1 MNDHFADAVG
11 EVIQGVLEFQET
23 LRAGKVPSVDD
34 ARPRFIRLIDG
45 FAKTGSERPSRR
57 LDFDLAR
64 CALVYWID
72 EMLTLHWGW
81 AHADD
86 FRAVCLELHY
96 SDLKGLKERS
106 PRQHDRAVEAPYRFF
121 EMAELAKSR
130 EETDALETFL
140 LCVALGFRGRYD
152 MREQVLTEWVGQVHG
167 HIVPRLR
174 RKEQEAS
181 LPGVPL
187 RRLRGE
193 HLLLG
198 VSVLVAVTAV
208 VTLIGFMIAVYA
220 RPY

>member
-23 LRAGKVPSVDD
+23 LRAHKVPTVEE
-34 ARPRFIRLIDG
+34 ARPRFVRLIDG
-45 FAKTGSERPSRR
+45 FAKKVSERPARKM
-57 LDFDLAR
+57 DFDLAR

-81 AHADD
+81 QYAED

-96 SDLKGLKERS
+96 TDLKGLKERS
-106 PRQHDRAVEAPYRFF
+106 PRQHDRAVEGPYRFF
-121 EMAELAKSR
+121 EMADLAKVR

-140 LCVALGFRGRYD
+140 LCVTLGFRGRFD
-152 MREQVLTEWVGQVHG
+152 MREPLLIDWVRQVHA
-167 HIVPRLR
+167 HIALRLR
-174 RKEQEAS
+174 SKDDEPAITGA
-181 LPGVPL
+181 PV
-187 RRLRGE
+187 RRLRGQ

-198 VSVLVAVTAV
+198 VSVLVAVTAM
-208 VTLIGFMIAVYA
+208 VTLISFIIAVHA